1 MNHKKPSRRDVL
13 LATAATGLVATGGGF
28 PAFAEEKKD
37 VDLPQGKA
45 GKLTVIHR
53 TEFFAESQAAFR
65 TALEDFSKANNV
77 QLDASTTDPNAF
89 GDFLG
94 KMTAAVKAGNPP
106 DIAYHGISVPQMHT
120 LGLCEDVTDVV
131 EEAISKYGSV
141 MPGVSPEKNGKFDG
155 RWASIPFIA
164 RADGCFFRSDKLKE
178 KGIDPASL
186 KTYDARREA
195 ALAISDPANKFWG
208 WGITPNKSGDGENFV
223 MSVINDFGGH
233 YTDPTGR
240 IVQFNS
246 PETVAAVEWIKE
258 TYDRNGKYAAM
269 LPPGV
274 EAWGDSNNN
283 EAYVAGSVG
292 FTRNA
297 YSVYAKAKQDAPDI
311 YKNTVV
317 LHEATATNG
326 DNRDLGYMGG
336 WLTIFKGAPNNDL
349 AKKLALYLL
358 DPANFGKMASVSGG
372 LIMPAYN
379 NLWTPELIAA
389 DPNFKIIKE
398 VVSTTDPFIG
408 TSWPAVP
415 SAAIGAIGAQA
426 VATTMIAYVNSG
438 QMTPAEA
445 VKDAHNK
452 IVKIF
457 ESGGIK
463 QPK

>member
-1 MNHKKPSRRDVL
+1 MIHKKPSRREVL
-13 LATAATGLVATGGGF
+13 LATAATGLVAGSGIS
-28 PAFAEEKKD
+28 AFAEDKPD
-37 VDLPQGKA
+37 VPLPQGKA

-53 TEFFAESQAAFR
+53 TEFFAEAQTAFR
-65 TALEDFSKANNV
+65 TALEDFSKANNIE
-77 QLDASTTDPNAF
+77 LDASTTDPNVF

-94 KMTAAVKAGNPP
+94 KMTAAVRAGNPP
-106 DIAYHGISVPQMHT
+106 DLAYHGISVPQMHT
-120 LGLCEDVTDVV
+120 LDLCEDVTDVV
-131 EEAISKYGSV
+131 EEAIGKYGYV
-141 MPGVSPEKNGKFDG
+141 MPGASPEKNGKFDG

-164 RADGCFFRSDKLKE
+164 RADGCFFRGDKLKE

-186 KTYDARREA
+186 TTYDARREA
-195 ALAISDPANKFWG
+195 ALAISDPNNNFWG
-208 WGITPNKSGDGENFV
+208 WGITCNKSGDGENFV

-233 YTDPTGR
+233 YTDPTGQ

-246 PETVAAVEWIKE
+246 PETVAAVAWIKE

-274 EAWGDSNNN
+274 EGWGDTGNN

-336 WLTIFKGAPNNDL
+336 WLTIFKGAPNKDV

-358 DPANFGKMASVSGG
+358 DPANFNKIASVSGG

-379 NLWTPELIAA
+379 DLWTPELIGA

-398 VVSTTDPFIG
+398 VLDVKTPFVG
-408 TSWPAVP
+408 TSWPASP
-415 SAAIGAIGAQA
+415 SAAIGAIGGQA
-426 VATTMIAYVNSG
+426 VATTMMAYVNSG

-457 ESGGIK
+457 ESGGMK
-463 QPK
+463 QPN

>member
-1 MNHKKPSRRDVL
+1 MNTKKPSRRDIL
-13 LATAATGLVATGGGF
+13 LATAASGLVATGAL
-28 PAFAEEKKD
+28 PAFAQDKKD
-37 VDLPQGKA
+37 IDLPQGAA

-53 TEFFAESQAAFR
+53 TEFFAEAQQAFR
-65 TALEDFSKANNV
+65 SALEDFATTNQV
-77 QLDASTTDPNAF
+77 QLDASTTDPNVF

-94 KMTAAVKAGNPP
+94 KMTAAVRAGNPP
-106 DIAYHGISVPQMHT
+106 DMAYHGISVPQMHT
-120 LGLCEDVTDVV
+120 LGLTEDVTDVV
-131 EEAISKYGSV
+131 EEAISKYGYV
-141 MPGVSPEKNGKFDG
+141 MPGANAEKNGKFDG

-164 RADGCFFRSDKLKE
+164 RADGSFFRRDKLQE

-186 KTYDARREA
+186 TTYDARREA
-195 ALAISDPANKFWG
+195 ALAISDPANNFWG

-233 YTDPTGR
+233 YTDPTGQ
-240 IVQFNS
+240 IVTFNS
-246 PETVAAVEWIKE
+246 PETVAAVKWIAE

-297 YSVYAKAKQDAPDI
+297 YSVYAKAKKDAPEI
-311 YKNTVV
+311 YNNTVV
-317 LHEATATNG
+317 LHEATALNG

-336 WLTIFKGAPNNDL
+336 WLTIFKGAPNKDL

-358 DPANFGKMASVSGG
+358 DPVHFNKIASVSGG

-379 NLWTPELIAA
+379 NLWTPELISA
-389 DPNFKIIKE
+389 DPNFTIIKE
-398 VVSTTDPFIG
+398 ILDVKEPFVG
-408 TSWPAVP
+408 TSWPASP
-415 SAAIGAIGAQA
+415 SAAIGAIGGQA
-426 VATTMIAYVNSG
+426 VATTMVAYVLSG
-438 QMTPAEA
+438 QMTPEEA
-445 VKDAHNK
+445 VQDAHNK